1 MSRRSVQDPSYQ
13 AEYEAFC
20 QNREQAQL
28 PYVSYRNFLRQWRRS
43 ARAHGEDVPSDR
55 GHSKREL
62 LDTGKGKVGK
72 VRVELLPHHLLHPQE
87 RGKREMK
94 MEELLP
100 LPLKQRVET
109 LPRLVYQSLLARP
122 DMKLLGH
129 RYKRWDIRVFHTK
142 TLGVPVAFRI

>member
-1 MSRRSVQDPSYQ
+1 MSRRSLQDPGYQ

-20 QNREQAQL
+20 QTREQAQL

-43 ARAHGEDVPSDR
+43 VRAHGEDVPSYQ
-55 GHSKREL
+55 GHSKRAAGHREREG
-62 LDTGKGKVGK
+62 GKGSGGVTPPPPPPPS
-72 VRVELLPHHLLHPQE
+72 R
-87 RGKREMK
+87 KRQTGNEDGGVAPPTVK
-94 MEELLP
+94 AKSGDSP
-100 LPLKQRVET
+100 
-109 LPRLVYQSLLARP
+109 YQSLLARP

>member
-1 MSRRSVQDPSYQ
+1 MVRTFLLIRDIQ
-13 AEYEAFC
+13 
-20 QNREQAQL
+20 RE
-28 PYVSYRNFLRQWRRS
+28 P
-43 ARAHGEDVPSDR
+43 
-55 GHSKREL
+55 

-87 RGKREMK
+87 RGKRETK

-109 LPRLVYQSLLARP
+109 LPLLVYQSLLARP

-142 TLGVPVAFRI
+142 TLGVPVAFKI

>member
-1 MSRRSVQDPSYQ
+1 MSRRSVQDPSYK

-20 QNREQAQL
+20 QTREQAQDI
-28 PYVSYRNFLRQWRRS
+28 Q
-43 ARAHGEDVPSDR
+43 
-55 GHSKREL
+55 REP
-62 LDTGKGKVGK
+62 LDKGKETVGK

-87 RGKREMK
+87 RGKRETK

-109 LPRLVYQSLLARP
+109 LPLLVHQSLLARP

-142 TLGVPVAFRI
+142 TLGVPVAFKI